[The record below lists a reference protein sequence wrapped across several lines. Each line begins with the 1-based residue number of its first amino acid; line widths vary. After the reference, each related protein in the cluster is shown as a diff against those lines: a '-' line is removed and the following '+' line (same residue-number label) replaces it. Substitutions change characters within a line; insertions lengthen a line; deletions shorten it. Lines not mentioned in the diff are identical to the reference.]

1 MPRPTAI
8 ADACGRALRRS
19 LPGIAALC
27 VLAAL
32 GSFLWLGHR
41 FVTTSPRFAITEIRI
56 EGTERLTADELRATI
71 PVRVGD
77 NVFTAKLDA
86 TVDALRAHP
95 WIASVELRR
104 ILPHTLV
111 VDVRE
116 HKAVAV
122 AELGELYL
130 VAPSGH
136 VFKRAE
142 LGSGDGAGLP
152 IITGIDRAA
161 YRRDPAG
168 TAKLFTGALAAVKQ
182 WETNDERPAIGEV
195 HVDARG
201 SLTLRTYDRSTA
213 IELGQLTQ
221 IDHSLDA
228 RIRTFD
234 AAWAALSD
242 LERARAR
249 AIHLDARSDH
259 VTVAFAKD

>member
-1 MPRPTAI
+1 MI

-19 LPGIAALC
+19 ITGIAALC

-56 EGTERLTADELRATI
+56 EGTERLSPDELRAAMPI
-71 PVRVGD
+71 HVGD
-77 NVFTAKLDA
+77 NVFTAELDA
-86 TVDALRAHP
+86 TIDALRAHP
-95 WIASVELRR
+95 WVASVELRR

-111 VDVRE
+111 VEVRE
-116 HKAVAV
+116 HRAVAL

-142 LGSGDGAGLP
+142 LGAGDGEGLP
-152 IITGIDRAA
+152 IITGLDRDA

-168 TAKLFTGALAAVKQ
+168 VAKLIAGAVAAVKQ
-182 WETNDERPAIGEV
+182 WESHERPAIGEV

-201 SLTLRTYDRSTA
+201 ALTLRTYDQGTA
-213 IELGQLTQ
+213 IELGQLAQ
-221 IDHSLDA
+221 IDHALDA

-234 AAWAALSD
+234 AAWASLSD

>member
-1 MPRPTAI
+1 MPKPATI
-8 ADACGRALRRS
+8 ADGCGRALRRA

-56 EGTERLTADELRATI
+56 EGIERLTADELR
-71 PVRVGD
+71 PVLPIRIGD
-77 NVFTAKLDA
+77 NVFTARLDA

-111 VDVRE
+111 VDIRE
-116 HKAVAV
+116 HQAVAL
-122 AELGELYL
+122 AEFGELYL

-142 LGSGDGAGLP
+142 LDAGDGEGLP
-152 IITGIDRAA
+152 IITGIDRAS

-168 TAKLFTGALAAVKQ
+168 TAKLISGALAAVKQ
-182 WETNDERPAIGEV
+182 WESSTARPAIGEV

-201 SLTLRTYDRSTA
+201 SLTLRTYDQSTA
-213 IELGQLTQ
+213 IELGQLAQ
-221 IDHSLDA
+221 IDHTLDA

-234 AAWAALSD
+234 AAWGALSD